1 MQKTM
6 NMIFKIFAI
15 IVHIFQSLVSGT
27 ANLNFS
33 LIVAATLI
41 GIYVFDFKTF
51 KKLFLVPQWAVSCVG
66 SVVWL
71 VVAVIE
77 IPIERVLI

>member
-1 MQKTM
+1 MM
-6 NMIFKIFAI
+6 NIIFKVSAI
-15 IVHIFQSLVSGT
+15 IVHLFQSVVSGT

-33 LIVAATLI
+33 LIIAATLI
-41 GIYVFDFKTF
+41 GIYVFDLKTF
-51 KKLFLVPQWAVSCVG
+51 KKLFFVPQWAVSCVG

-77 IPIERVLI
+77 MPIDQ